1 MQPTVLEPHLVTA
14 ARASLTL
21 SGVASHFLG
30 AKLFYSDEREKVS
43 VFHTV
48 WPFVKWAL
56 VWLCFHG
63 PQLISLSPT
72 LPFFFFFLYRS
83 LCGWKRPSSE
93 AHSLFFPY
101 VSGIFITLSFRQ
113 EQSHSSLNQQKFS
126 ISWKLNSSAP
136 EISLITSHSQ
146 CAI

>member
-14 ARASLTL
+14 ARDSLTL
-21 SGVASHFLG
+21 SGVASHFFLG

-63 PQLISLSPT
+63 SQLISLSPT
-72 LPFFFFFLYRS
+72 LPFFFSSFTEAYVVGKDHLQRHTLFSFPMSPGLS
-83 LCGWKRPSSE
+83 LPS
-93 AHSLFFPY
+93 L
-101 VSGIFITLSFRQ
+101 SGKNNLTPL
-113 EQSHSSLNQQKFS
+113 
-126 ISWKLNSSAP
+126 
-136 EISLITSHSQ
+136 
-146 CAI
+146 